1 MMLSRSA
8 EDASQSLEIQLQTAG
23 KVLELT
29 RDVGTMAESA
39 KEAFKV
45 YNQISEILRLV
56 TDHTTILQTVQS
68 ISHGVS
74 TLTVRSQGM
83 SRSTSERHNHF
94 LTCNRLGY
102 RK

>member
-1 MMLSRSA
+1 MLSRSA

-74 TLTVRSQGM
+74 TLTMRSQGM